1 LQIIGGRNPLTGAR
15 VENLSPAVAT
25 ELQLPL
31 LTKGVVIVA
40 VSAGT
45 PSGGY
50 GFQAGDIVRGVNGV
64 EIGRVGDLQ
73 KALAGANAWSLVVDR
88 GGQRLTLN
96 VQG

>member
-1 LQIIGGRNPLTGAR
+1 M
-15 VENLSPAVAT
+15 
-25 ELQLPL
+25 PL

-40 VSAGT
+40 VAAGT

-64 EIGRVGDLQ
+64 AIGRVGDLQ
-73 KALAGANAWSLVVDR
+73 KALAGANAWSLVIDR